1 VKFLFVIGSSGH
13 AAAVLECIELQEEYE
28 VIGLLDSFEPKGT
41 KKHGYVVYGGVE
53 NAAELS
59 EPTGCRSF
67 FVAIGDNFVRWRI
80 ASLLSSTIPGI
91 EFPILAHPSALVS
104 KSARIGPGT
113 VLTTSAIVGVNAIV
127 GQGCIVNVASA
138 VNHDCRMDDFSSL
151 SAGVQLGGGAAIGF
165 RSSVGVG
172 ATLKEKVVVGRD
184 TVVGAGAVVTSD
196 LPDNVVAYGVPAKVI
211 KQRAEDEKYLR

>member
-1 VKFLFVIGSSGH
+1 MKSLLVIGSSSH
-13 AAAVLECIELQEEYE
+13 ASTVLECIELQEEYQ
-28 VIGLLDSFEPKGT
+28 VIGLLDSFEPRGT

-53 NAAELS
+53 NAAEVS
-59 EPTGCRSF
+59 ESTGCRAF
-67 FVAIGDNFVRWRI
+67 FVAIGDNFARWRI
-80 ASLLSSTIPGI
+80 ASLLNSTIPGI

-113 VLTTSAIVGVNAIV
+113 VLTTAAIVGVNAIV
-127 GQGCIVNVASA
+127 GEGCIVNVASA

-151 SAGVQLGGGAAIGF
+151 SAGVQLGGAAVLGF

-172 ATLKEKVVVGRD
+172 AITKEKVAVGRD
-184 TVVGAGAVVTSD
+184 TVIGAGAVVTGD

-211 KQRAEDEKYLR
+211 RQRAEDERYMR

>member
-1 VKFLFVIGSSGH
+1 VKSLFLIGSSGH
-13 AAAVLECIELQEEYE
+13 AGAVLECIELQEQYE
-28 VIGLLDSFEPKGT
+28 VIGLLDSFEPKGVH
-41 KKHGYVVYGGVE
+41 KHGYIVYGGVE
-53 NAAELS
+53 DATQLS
-59 EPTGCRSF
+59 ESTGCRSF
-67 FVAIGDNFVRWRI
+67 FIAVGDNFARWRI

-91 EFPILAHPSALVS
+91 DFPIVMHPSVLVS

-113 VLTTSAIVGVNAIV
+113 VVTAGAIISVNAIV

-138 VNHDCRMDDFSSL
+138 VNHDCRMDEFSSL
-151 SAGVQLGGGAAIGF
+151 SGGVQLGGGAAIGF

-172 ATLKEKVVVGRD
+172 ATLREKVVVGRD

-196 LPDNVVAYGVPAKVI
+196 LPDNVVAYGVPARVI